1 MLAKV
6 ILAKSLLFA
15 GWDKRNHHVCY
26 IVSPTVISELVT
38 LRNRTKHSGSCI
50 YCQV

>member
-15 GWDKRNHHVCY
+15 SWERRNHHVWY
-26 IVSPTVISELVT
+26 IVSPTVISVQVA
-38 LRNRTKHSGSCI
+38 LRDRTKHSGSYI